1 MTNWILEILQLPE
14 SCLVD
19 KKIAKNFF
27 KRNFDLT
34 TSEKLM
40 LEDFSTVV
48 GINWLA
54 SISPKNSNIP
64 SILNPYS
71 TFEEIQII
79 AIQTTNQ
86 NFNKYKTKL
95 AEIIQ
100 KYIPYHILLIV
111 YCDNKLIFNTCTKRI
126 NINDSNKRVM
136 DLMLFTEEISK
147 KEPTSKNS
155 TFLISLNYVNQ
166 DKPNLKVLYDSYIQK
181 LVALQ
186 TSEITGEFAPRTI
199 ERTIQDVERM
209 EQINLLKSEIVQLQN
224 KTKKESQLNKRVELN
239 TFIYLKKQQIESIK
253 NIITAL

>member
-1 MTNWILEILQLPE
+1 MTNWILEILQLTE
-14 SCLVD
+14 SCLIETKIT
-19 KKIAKNFF
+19 KKFF
-27 KRNFDLT
+27 KTNFELT
-34 TSEKLM
+34 MSERLM
-40 LEDFSTVV
+40 LEDSSIVV

-64 SILNPYS
+64 AIKNPDS
-71 TFEEIQII
+71 TFVEIQVI

-86 NFNKYKTKL
+86 NFDKYKIKL
-95 AEIIQ
+95 AEFIQ

-136 DLMLFTEEISK
+136 DLMLITDEIPNQ
-147 KEPTSKNS
+147 EPTSKISAFLNS
-155 TFLISLNYVNQ
+155 LKYINQ
-166 DKPNLKVLYDSYIQK
+166 DKPNLKVLYESYIQK

-186 TSEITGEFAPRTI
+186 TSEITGEFAPRTN

-224 KTKKESQLNKRVELN
+224 KAKKESQLNKRVELN
-239 TFIYLKKQQIESIK
+239 TLIHSKKEQIELIK
-253 NIITAL
+253 NLLTAL